1 MKNNS
6 LKCPTKISG
15 KWKIVFAQISTWNFF
30 IFAQMSYAHWDF
42 VRFIQDSGLFRAWW
56 RTGFTVSVCIHDI
69 IDGLFFLIFQI
80 IVVACL
86 RIYTKLFFVLWFIL
100 DFFCSQTFWSC
111 YYSLSS
117 DPCKHTLFLEN
128 DKIMT
133 LTKITSIT
141 YEVKLV
147 LE

>member
-1 MKNNS
+1 MKNSFRSNIH
-6 LKCPTKISG
+6 L
-15 KWKIVFAQISTWNFF
+15 NFF
-30 IFAQMSYAHWDF
+30 YFRSSVLCPLGLRSVYTGF
-42 VRFIQDSGLFRAWW
+42 RFIQGLVEDRIHCICMYSRYHWW
-56 RTGFTVSVCIHDI
+56 A
-69 IDGLFFLIFQI
+69 FFLIFQI